1 MISAQRRIAGVLVAL
16 VGVIFLGSVIVNDLF
31 TVGSAFERL
40 SDGFRP
46 IMRSES
52 LAALEQDLAGLQAVS
67 EEFASTGAPMISQA
81 LGMTPEEFTAF
92 MGQQFSEVAAGI
104 DQLPGVVE
112 SFQGVV
118 ATLQAEQE
126 RFEKADAIPTSSLPA
141 TTVPWGLTIAG
152 IALLVI
158 GALIAL
164 RPGRA
169 LPITA
174 VVAGA
179 ALAVVPF
186 ALSLPDKASAADQLN
201 ENLQPVYTTELVEG
215 ANQGLATVGAMG
227 TQMQDAMLPALGQ
240 QLGMDEAALQTF
252 LGENLPAMAAGME
265 AMPRAMQRFT
275 DVVAAFE
282 QHLDDFDTI
291 KSVSFTPIVW
301 TMIGGGLVALL
312 AGAWALLASRR
323 AAGAA
328 AGTSAHPKETEVT
341 AG

>member
-1 MISAQRRIAGVLVAL
+1 MVSAQRRIAGVLVAL
-16 VGVIFLGSVIVNDLF
+16 VGVVFLGSVIVNDLF
-31 TVGSAFERL
+31 SVGPAFERL

-46 IMRSES
+46 IMRSET
-52 LAALEQDLAGLQAVS
+52 LDALEQDLAGLQAAS
-67 EEFASTGAPMISQA
+67 EEFASTGASTISQA
-81 LGMTPEEFTAF
+81 LGMTPEEYTAF
-92 MGQQFSEVAAGI
+92 MGQQFPEVATGI
-104 DQLPGVVE
+104 EQLPAVVE

-118 ATLQAEQE
+118 ATLRAEQE

-141 TTVPWGLTIAG
+141 TTVPWALTIAG
-152 IALLVI
+152 IVFVVI

-174 VVAGA
+174 VVVGA
-179 ALAVVPF
+179 ALVVVPF

-201 ENLQPVYTTELVEG
+201 ENLQPIYTAELVEG

-227 TQMQDAMLPALGQ
+227 TQMQEEMVPALGQ
-240 QLGMDEAALQTF
+240 QLGMDEAALQAF
-252 LGENLPAMAAGME
+252 FGENLPAMGAGLE
-265 AMPRAMQRFT
+265 AMPQAIQRFT

-282 QHLDDFDTI
+282 AHLEDFDTI

-328 AGTSAHPKETEVT
+328 AGTSVPPKETAAT